1 MDLSE
6 VKNNFHNLIDDL
18 NDAELLINFYEGLLH
33 SADNSLKRELS
44 DEGKR
49 ELLLAFEESEDEN
62 ELTDHELVKDK
73 FKNDFKD

>member
-49 ELLLAFEESEDEN
+49 ELLLAFQKK
-62 ELTDHELVKDK
+62 VKMK
-73 FKNDFKD
+73 MN